1 MLIYITKARCLFIT
15 HRSTPSE
22 VFLGKDVLKI
32 YSKFTREHPCLSVVS
47 MKFLYS
53 FIEII
58 YGMGFLVNFQ
68 HISITPFYKNTF
80 GGLLLVYLWFSDVFI
95 GGYRK
100 RPKKWNGLICEA
112 KVHIVKLKQRTKDIF
127 QNLITKTVT
136 RRCFP
141 K

>member
-80 GGLLLVYLWFSDVFI
+80 GRLPLVYLWFSDVFI
-95 GGYRK
+95 QRVQK
-100 RPKKWNGLICEA
+100 ETEKMKW
-112 KVHIVKLKQRTKDIF
+112 F
-127 QNLITKTVT
+127 NL
-136 RRCFP
+136 
-141 K
+141 